1 MRVLRRSLLGG
12 LIVGALASG
21 TSMIAAPQTQEARQ
35 SRIAGTV
42 VDAVS
47 QEPISGAR
55 VTAYRDGT
63 DLAGSATT
71 GGEGEFELS
80 GLPAGRYELHVFHS
94 LYVPESGLRSDM
106 PPPRFDL
113 RADLPMTGVVLRL
126 PRRPVLSGTVRDE
139 TGEPL
144 VHVEVAAFRRLPA
157 GAGADPDATGRTDN
171 RGMYR
176 LVLSGRASEYL
187 ILVRGSSQVPLRPGQ
202 LQAEASLS
210 YPSVYYPAAP
220 RLSGASAVAIGLNEE
235 RTGIDFTLT
244 PLRGVSVAARLTGGE
259 AASGLLDVHLLP
271 VDGTV
276 VQWDSPVGTVR
287 IPPEVRFAFS
297 NVPRGTYVLWAVN
310 FPRHAGRLTPT
321 IRRSGSSGFAGNASI
336 AGPGATPMG
345 LPPDGDTLWARHAV
359 VVEDDDVHLTVPLG
373 RGSRVSGRVT
383 FEGASPKPTPET
395 LTHSAVLVFA
405 TDGAQLGSVPVS
417 GLAADGSFRTVA
429 VPPGAYEILLFL
441 NSPAWRLRS
450 VTVGGRDV
458 TSRPIPI
465 GSDDIT
471 DLVYTFS
478 DRKTSVSGV
487 LRDPSTRTVE
497 GGSVAVFPTDRTFWG
512 PRLFLSPIGSARS
525 GADGAFEVVLRGAGE
540 YYVTSVPRGLA
551 DQLQDPAV
559 LDQLSR
565 TARVVRVSEGQST
578 RVDVTAAEPRAS
590 R

>member
-12 LIVGALASG
+12 LIVGALASDA
-21 TSMIAAPQTQEARQ
+21 SVIAAPQTQDAPQ

-42 VDAVS
+42 VDAVTK
-47 QEPISGAR
+47 EPITGAR

-63 DLAGSATT
+63 QLAGSATT
-71 GGEGEFELS
+71 GGQGEFELLR
-80 GLPAGRYELHVFHS
+80 LPAGRYELHAFHS

-113 RADLPMTGVVLRL
+113 RADLPITGVVLRL
-126 PRRPVLSGTVRDE
+126 PRRPVLSGRVRDE
-139 TGEPL
+139 TGEP
-144 VHVEVAAFRRLPA
+144 VVNVEVVALRRLP
-157 GAGADPDATGRTDN
+157 GESGADSDRTGRTDD

-187 ILVRGSSQVPLRPGQ
+187 VLVRGSSQVPLRPGQ
-202 LQAEASLS
+202 PQAEASLT

-220 RLSGASAVAIGLNEE
+220 RLSGASPVAIGLNEE

-244 PLRGVSVAARLTGGE
+244 PLRGVTVAARLTSGE

-287 IPPEVRFAFS
+287 IPPGVRFEFS

-310 FPRHAGRLTPT
+310 FPRHAGRPTPT
-321 IRRSGSSGFAGNASI
+321 IRRSGSSGFSGNARI
-336 AGPGATPMG
+336 AGPGAAPVG
-345 LPPDGDTLWARHAV
+345 LPPDGVTLWARHPV
-359 VVEDDDVHLTVPLG
+359 VVEDAEVDLTVPLG

-395 LTHSAVLVFA
+395 LTPSAVLVFA

-429 VPPGAYEILLFL
+429 VPPGGYEFVLFL
-441 NSPAWRLRS
+441 NSPPWRLRS

-458 TSRPIPI
+458 TSRPILV

-478 DRKTSVSGV
+478 DRMTSVSGV
-487 LRDPSTRTVE
+487 LRDPSGRTVE
-497 GGSVAVFPTDRTFWG
+497 GGSVAIFPTDRTFWG
-512 PRLFLSPIGSARS
+512 PRLFLSPVGSARS
-525 GADGAFEVVLRGAGE
+525 GADGAFEVALRGAGE

-551 DQLQDPAV
+551 DRLQDPAV
-559 LDQLSR
+559 LDRLSR
-565 TARVVRVSEGQST
+565 TARVVRVNEGQQAT
-578 RVDVTAAEPRAS
+578 VDVAVAEP
-590 R
+590 